1 MKLVKSIRLK
11 YIMCLLS
18 VSILPVLFFG
28 VYTEFNNNTFYNKQV
43 ESASRNEIHRISSD
57 INRNYEDVRDLISS
71 LIFSTYDNINCITN
85 IAQQEGG
92 EKEPTYSR
100 QTEKL

>member
-71 LIFSTYDNINCITN
+71 LIFQYL
-85 IAQQEGG
+85 
-92 EKEPTYSR
+92 R
-100 QTEKL
+100 QY

>member
-28 VYTEFNNNTFYNKQV
+28 VYTEFNNNTFY
-43 ESASRNEIHRISSD
+43 
-57 INRNYEDVRDLISS
+57 L
-71 LIFSTYDNINCITN
+71 
-85 IAQQEGG
+85 
-92 EKEPTYSR
+92 
-100 QTEKL
+100 